1 MTKTLD
7 RPRPRTESMEDS
19 IVLLD
24 GVTWADYE
32 RLLEIRGDRSVP
44 RITYL
49 EGTVE
54 IMSPTRFHENIKSV
68 IGCLVETWCLEKD
81 LEFTTLGAWT
91 IKDKKTQRGAEAD
104 ECYVFGRVPDPQ
116 RPDLAIEVEWTSGG
130 LPKLEVW
137 RKLGVREVWIWKDKS
152 LRPFVLR
159 DEQYVEVPASEALPG
174 IDLVLLLSFLVRP
187 TTSQAI
193 KDYRS
198 ALRRGGK
205 RKAR

>member
-1 MTKTLD
+1 MTRTLD
-7 RPRPRTESMEDS
+7 KPRCRTESPEDS

-32 RLLEIRGDRSVP
+32 RLLEIRGDRSAP

-68 IGCLVETWCLEKD
+68 IGCLIEVWCLERD
-81 LEFTTLGAWT
+81 IEFTTLGAWT
-91 IKDKKTQRGAEAD
+91 IKDEKTRRGAEAD
-104 ECYVFGRVPDPQ
+104 ECYVFGRVADAQ

-137 RKLGVREVWIWKDKS
+137 RKLGVHEVWIWKDKR
-152 LRPFVLR
+152 LTPYVLR
-159 DEQYVEVPASEALPG
+159 DAHYVEVPASEALPG
-174 IDLVLLLSFLVRP
+174 IDLVLLVRFLDRP

-193 KDYRS
+193 KDYRA
-198 ALRRGGK
+198 ALKRVGK